1 MNMHELINK
10 LKTSSIT
17 DSKGKIMS
25 WELQTNLSKDYNF
38 TLREVEKIALE
49 NDIIPARY
57 QRNRNTLAI
66 SEQLALFNKKVAV
79 VGCGGLGGYII
90 EEVARLGIGSIELI
104 DADVFEEHNLNRQ
117 LLAKIDNLGISK
129 TEVAKARVNEINP
142 ICDAKAHDIAFDMLN
157 GVELLRGVDLVFDA
171 LDCISTRL
179 KLVDVTS
186 ELNIPMVHGA
196 IAGWY
201 GQITTSLPGDKTL
214 QKWYKGAQAAKGIE
228 AALGNPAFTPATVAS
243 IQVAEACKV
252 LLNKQNILNNKML
265 TINLLDMEFEIIEM

>member
-1 MNMHELINK
+1 MHELINK